1 MNKIAVQVQ
10 QAFKELFG
18 DAPDHLIRAPGR
30 VNLIGEHTDYSE
42 GFVMPVALEHA
53 IWIALRP
60 RPDQRVVLHSLDF
73 GESIDLNLSELQ
85 KQGQGWQEYLKGIAW
100 VLQEEGWELT
110 GWEGVITGNVPL
122 GAGLSS
128 SAALE
133 MACLRS
139 FTEISGILWEPKTV
153 AKLAQRAEVEW
164 VGISCGI
171 MDQLISACGVA
182 GHVHIIDCR
191 NLKIQSVKLP
201 EGIRIIILD
210 TKTRRGLI
218 DSLYNERHSQCLQAA
233 GQLGKS
239 VLRDVNLTELEAQS
253 SNLTPL
259 LYLRAR
265 HVISENFRVQKAAE
279 AILRNDLK
287 YLGQLMQE
295 SHISLRDNFEVSN
308 STLNC
313 MVECALSAPGC
324 LGARMTGA
332 GFGGCVVAI
341 VKKEQEIDFKNL
353 VRNCYR
359 KNSGLDPGIISCI
372 PSNGVTRLA
381 PIS

>member
-1 MNKIAVQVQ
+1 MNKIAI
-10 QAFKELFG
+10 QAQRAFEERFG

-42 GFVMPVALEHA
+42 GFVMPVALENA
-53 IWIALRP
+53 VWIALRP
-60 RPDQRVVLHSLDF
+60 RADQRVVLHSLDF
-73 GESIDLNLSELQ
+73 GETTDLNLSEPQ
-85 KQGQGWQEYLKGIAW
+85 KHGQGWQEYLKGIVW

-110 GWEGVITGNVPL
+110 GWEGVMTGDVPM

-133 MACLRS
+133 MACLRA
-139 FTEISGILWEPKTV
+139 FTEVSGILWKPQTV
-153 AKLAQRAEVEW
+153 AKLAQRAEIEW

-191 NLKIQSVKLP
+191 NLKMQPVKLP
-201 EGIRIIILD
+201 DGIRIIILD

-218 DSLYNERHSQCLQAA
+218 DSDYNERHSQCFKVA
-233 GQLGKS
+233 GILGKS

-253 SNLTPL
+253 SNLNPL

-265 HVISENFRVQKAAE
+265 HVISENIRVQQAVE
-279 AILRNDLK
+279 AILNNDLK
-287 YLGQLMQE
+287 FLGQLMLE
-295 SHISLRDNFEVSN
+295 SHLSLRDNFEVSN
-308 STLNC
+308 STLDT

-341 VKKEQEIDFKNL
+341 VKKERERDFKNI

-359 KNSGLDPGIISCI
+359 KKSGLDPEIISCI

>member
-1 MNKIAVQVQ
+1 MT
-10 QAFKELFG
+10 G
-18 DAPDHLIRAPGR
+18 D
-30 VNLIGEHTDYSE
+30 
-42 GFVMPVALEHA
+42 
-53 IWIALRP
+53 
-60 RPDQRVVLHSLDF
+60 
-73 GESIDLNLSELQ
+73 
-85 KQGQGWQEYLKGIAW
+85 
-100 VLQEEGWELT
+100 
-110 GWEGVITGNVPL
+110 VPL

-133 MACLRS
+133 MACLRA
-139 FTEISGILWEPKTV
+139 FTEVSEILWKPQTV
-153 AKLAQRAEVEW
+153 AKLAQRAESEW

-171 MDQLISACGVA
+171 MDQLISACGIA
-182 GHVHIIDCR
+182 GHVLLIDCR
-191 NLKIQSVKLP
+191 NLKMEPVKLP

-218 DSLYNERHSQCLQAA
+218 DSLYNERHSQCLQVARM
-233 GQLGKS
+233 LGKS
-239 VLRDVNLTELEAQS
+239 VLRDVNLMELEAQI
-253 SNLTPL
+253 SNLNPL

-265 HVISENFRVQKAAE
+265 HVISENIRVQQAAE
-279 AILRNDLK
+279 AMLSIDLN